1 LASDKAPNI
10 GSLIMPLS
18 KALGRA
24 LVLAASAVLPASA
37 VADYVTGLDP
47 HGDGFLSFRT
57 GPGTRYEEMGR
68 LGPGTYV
75 EVIGADGRW
84 LRVRLE
90 DGDIGWVFSR
100 YVSPEAPADAGVPSS
115 DEPAEAPSRTQ
126 QAESP
131 AGPAAAMAGEW
142 TRYENPR
149 FGTVIDYPAD
159 LFLALPPPEN
169 GDGLS
174 FKSVDDAARF
184 VVFGQMNAL
193 EQTAEEMMA
202 DDLAS
207 GAYGQVTY
215 QHKGTGWYV
224 LSGYRDGNIY
234 YRKVVV
240 PAGGDTLHV
249 FEIDYPPAQKAA
261 YDSIAARMAKSLKA
275 E

>member
-1 LASDKAPNI
+1 M
-10 GSLIMPLS
+10 LIMPLS

-24 LVLAASAVLPASA
+24 LVLAALAVLPASV
-37 VADYVTGLDP
+37 VADFVTGLDA

-57 GPGTRYEEMGR
+57 GPGTRYEEMRR
-68 LGPGTYV
+68 LDPGTYV

-90 DGDIGWVFSR
+90 DGDIGWVFGR
-100 YVSPEAPADAGVPSS
+100 YVSP
-115 DEPAEAPSRTQ
+115 EAPSRTQ
-126 QAESP
+126 QAEDP
-131 AGPAAAMAGEW
+131 AGPAPAMAGEW
-142 TRYENPR
+142 TRYENLR

-159 LFLALPPPEN
+159 LFLPLPPPEN

-193 EQTAEEMMA
+193 DQTAEEMMA

-215 QHKGTGWYV
+215 QHRGTGWYV
-224 LSGYRDGNIY
+224 LSGYRDGNVY

-249 FEIDYPPAQKAA
+249 FEIDYPPAQKAT
-261 YDSIAARMAKSLKA
+261 YDSITARMAKSLKA

>member
-1 LASDKAPNI
+1 
-10 GSLIMPLS
+10 MPLS
-18 KALGRA
+18 KTLGRA
-24 LVLAASAVLPASA
+24 LVLAALAALPASA
-37 VADYVTGLDP
+37 AADHVIVLDP
-47 HGDGFLSFRT
+47 HGDNRLSFRAGAE
-57 GPGTRYEEMGR
+57 GPA
-68 LGPGTYV
+68 V
-75 EVIGADGRW
+75 
-84 LRVRLE
+84 
-90 DGDIGWVFSR
+90 
-100 YVSPEAPADAGVPSS
+100 
-115 DEPAEAPSRTQ
+115 APSRTRLAGTE
-126 QAESP
+126 QAEAP
-131 AGPAAAMAGEW
+131 EGAAAAMAGEW

-184 VVFGQMNAL
+184 IVFGQMNAFD
-193 EQTAEEMMA
+193 QTVEEMMA

-215 QHKGTGWYV
+215 QRKGTDWYV
-224 LSGYRDGNIY
+224 LSGYRGGNVY

-249 FEIDYPPAQKAA
+249 FEIDYPPARKAA
-261 YDSIAARMAKSLKA
+261 YDRITARMAKSLKA